1 MFVESARRGE
11 QILKSSIKFGMIAVC
26 VCCLLQITAPLAVHG
41 AAAVKGVKP
50 SDSVIEVNGVKF
62 ARSQFDVEMRKKL
75 AFLKTQMPADRFQQ
89 IEPEVKK
96 QVLDDFVIR
105 TLLSQEV
112 KRLKITATEG
122 EMKEAM
128 DRLKASLPPGTT
140 LDEMLKKND
149 LTNEKFREEIN
160 LGIKINKL
168 VLSQPQVKI
177 KPTEKDVAKYY
188 QDNKEKFKAPETVH
202 ARHILVA
209 KKTGDD
215 EKIKGEKKAKAEK
228 LRKQLLD
235 GADFTEVAAKNSDD
249 LSKNSGGD
257 LGTFTRGQMVK
268 PFEDAAFSQKV
279 KAIGNIIETDFGYHI
294 IQVLAHNDPKVIN
307 LDKQTKEKISL
318 FLQEQKKQDAFTEVL
333 KKLKAKA
340 TIIIQER

>member
-1 MFVESARRGE
+1 MFVESARQGE
-11 QILKSSIKFGMIAVC
+11 EILKSSIKFGMIAVF
-26 VCCLLQITAPLAVHG
+26 VCTMLQITAPLAVYA
-41 AAAVKGVKP
+41 AAAVKAAKP
-50 SDSVIEVNGVKF
+50 SDSVIEVNGIKF
-62 ARSQFDVEMRKKL
+62 TRSQFDAEMRKKL

-96 QVLDDFVIR
+96 QVVDDFVIR

-122 EMKEAM
+122 EVKEAM
-128 DRLKASLPPGTT
+128 DRLKASLPPGAT

-177 KPTEKDVAKYY
+177 KPTDKEVAKYY